1 MPEATAWSVEIDRE
15 LCMGSGMCIVYA
27 PGTFAHD
34 DQTKA
39 VVVDPAGD
47 PIDAI
52 RNAVQACPTSAL
64 HLVSKDAAT
73 NDENEG
79 AEAEPLPEAGR
90 RRGIDHQDHRGGA
103 GT

>member
-1 MPEATAWSVEIDRE
+1 MTPTWSVLVDRD

-27 PGTFAHD
+27 PNTFEHD
-34 DQTKA
+34 DETKA

-64 HLVSKDAAT
+64 RLVTDDE
-73 NDENEG
+73 NDEG
-79 AEAEPLPEAGR
+79 A
-90 RRGIDHQDHRGGA
+90 
-103 GT
+103 

>member
-1 MPEATAWSVEIDRE
+1 MPDGAPDPASTWSVEVDRE

-27 PGTFAHD
+27 PNTFEHD
-34 DQTKA
+34 GETKA

-64 HLVSKDAAT
+64 RLLNDDEKD
-73 NDENEG
+73 EG
-79 AEAEPLPEAGR
+79 A
-90 RRGIDHQDHRGGA
+90 
-103 GT
+103 